1 MQAHGTPEFGLLAVP
16 LPACVATPFRALAG
30 RRVGR
35 RRIHRLVHTG
45 ESEMRLIAALALA
58 CLMVACADIPRPP
71 GPSCA
76 TPYECEI
83 QGYARAGN

>member
-1 MQAHGTPEFGLLAVP
+1 
-16 LPACVATPFRALAG
+16 
-30 RRVGR
+30 
-35 RRIHRLVHTG
+35 
-45 ESEMRLIAALALA
+45 MRLIAALALA